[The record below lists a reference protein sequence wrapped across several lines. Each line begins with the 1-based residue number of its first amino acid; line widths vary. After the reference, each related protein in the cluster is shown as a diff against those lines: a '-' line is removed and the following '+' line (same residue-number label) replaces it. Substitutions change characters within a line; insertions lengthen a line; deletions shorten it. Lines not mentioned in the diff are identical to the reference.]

1 MGEYSS
7 IFGMLAL
14 IFIIPWAIVG
24 AVAFFARDH
33 FRAFMPYYIGGA
45 FAVEIVLFA
54 LLFGIV

>member
-1 MGEYSS
+1 
-7 IFGMLAL
+7 L